1 MKRVMN
7 AAFSWRS
14 GGGFYISGNKAQ
26 WGRRRSGGD
35 TGTNM
40 LRFIVVTTSLL
51 ALAGVASAASVVNR
65 DAETHTLI
73 VTEGGAQS
81 EVAVPAGQTA
91 EICPNGCF
99 VTLPNGDR
107 QALTGSEVIE
117 ITGGQARIR

>member
-40 LRFIVVTTSLL
+40 LRFIAVTTSLL

-81 EVAVPAGQTA
+81 EVAVPAGLMLLAQPVQDFGA
-91 EICPNGCF
+91 IRKVGRIELDP
-99 VTLPNGDR
+99 VGDLAF
-107 QALTGSEVIE
+107 QS
-117 ITGGQARIR
+117 